1 MFFFAVFNVLL
12 SMKKSDLEICSLQIS
27 CLQRNPNSFP
37 FVENYDFVNSKCR
50 AHFFDLSYLTLKG
63 LPTPENLNGLKK
75 FNDVYRWCSNYS
87 RESYT
92 YTRIIHHHRIIKF
105 SFFFVVSF
113 VYFVYIWNFYFH
125 HCIDQWSRTP
135 IQKNNKNI
143 WARRSIFAFGSLNR
157 DKIEGVCW
165 YASGNHKENI
175 TSHNTCF
182 EFNAYPVFFS
192 IYKLSLSCLLTGI
205 ASISK
210 QERTYLFLN
219 QLLSF
224 RFRTEI
230 LKKLI

>member
-1 MFFFAVFNVLL
+1 LFFFAVFNVLL

-105 SFFFVVSF
+105 FFFLLFHSCTLYIFEIFIFIIVLSDGLALLYKKTIKIYELEEAFLHLVPWTETRLKVSVDMLVEIIKRTSPCKILVLNLMHILWF
-113 VYFVYIWNFYFH
+113 SP
-125 HCIDQWSRTP
+125 CINWVL
-135 IQKNNKNI
+135 
-143 WARRSIFAFGSLNR
+143 AA
-157 DKIEGVCW
+157 C
-165 YASGNHKENI
+165 
-175 TSHNTCF
+175 
-182 EFNAYPVFFS
+182 
-192 IYKLSLSCLLTGI
+192 
-205 ASISK
+205 
-210 QERTYLFLN
+210 
-219 QLLSF
+219 
-224 RFRTEI
+224 
-230 LKKLI
+230 